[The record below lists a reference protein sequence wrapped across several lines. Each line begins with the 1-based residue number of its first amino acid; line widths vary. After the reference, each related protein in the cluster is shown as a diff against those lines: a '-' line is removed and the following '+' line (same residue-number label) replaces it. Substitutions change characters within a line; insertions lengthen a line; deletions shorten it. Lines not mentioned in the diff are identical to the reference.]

1 MKKLLLLL
9 TVCSIMLLGSC
20 KENLIDKLQP
30 EPSKNLKQA
39 KARLVAI
46 KKWAIDEITI
56 NDKLVFSNGQN
67 IDDKTIDVDIEWVRF
82 TNEGV
87 FEIQYIE
94 EGLDTSMRYKLDEAK
109 NKLIIYEDHGL
120 DSYVEDWQ
128 IETGSVYKD
137 SFVMSHLE
145 TEEDGESFK
154 FTIKL
159 KVLK

>member
-9 TVCSIMLLGSC
+9 TISFILFLSSC

-39 KARLVAI
+39 KARLVAV

-56 NDKLVFSNGQN
+56 NDKLVYSNGQN
-67 IDDKTIDVDIEWVRF
+67 IDDKTVDVDIEWVRF

-87 FEIQYIE
+87 FEIQFIDD
-94 EGLDTSMRYKLDEAK
+94 GLDTSMRYKLDETK
-109 NKLIIYEDHGL
+109 NKLIIYEDQGL
-120 DSYVEDWQ
+120 DSYIEDWQ

-137 SFVMSHLE
+137 SFVMSHFD